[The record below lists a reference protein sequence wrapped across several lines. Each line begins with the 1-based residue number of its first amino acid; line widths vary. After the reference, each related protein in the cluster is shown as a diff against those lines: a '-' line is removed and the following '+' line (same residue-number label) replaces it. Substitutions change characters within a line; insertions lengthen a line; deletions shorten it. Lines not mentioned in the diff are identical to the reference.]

1 MRRAAFLGLLTA
13 SLALA
18 GRAEAQPAAAS
29 KAAIA
34 AAGGLDAVEASV
46 DPVGRSLHFATG
58 KTQGDV
64 AVDLEDADGAK
75 ATVSPVAIGDGRRV
89 LHVKVPSKARPD
101 VAWEALVAGR
111 EQAVLWSGAT
121 GLAHGEEGERAGE
134 ALEVPEGGA
143 SATSATGY
151 VLVGE
156 VREDLRIC
164 GQDLTLLSPRALD
177 PKTLAFRG
185 ASMQRLPADE
195 RQDAERVVA
204 SLHGGPAEAPLAK
217 LLLATGAS
225 TAIGAPSALTD
236 GDPTT
241 AWSEGRPGDGHGEFV
256 TMRAPSDVPIARLA
270 ITVAPAG
277 GVLPAHGAAPRT
289 FFLVTDTRTIAVT
302 MPEDA
307 WMHPGNAY
315 DVALVDPLKASCVS
329 LVLDK
334 AYARGADPHPEV
346 AIAELTA
353 YSQLDHPGAT
363 LDEVAKALSGGGARA
378 DAAKGVL
385 ERAGDAGLAAASAVF
400 ASLDAQ
406 GRALAI
412 DAAISAGTCEAS
424 APILLA
430 ATADRDP
437 EVARK
442 GREKLER
449 CGKRASAALVAAV
462 RGPDMAAR
470 ATAAPLLAEVAPSEA
485 VDPLADA
492 LAQGDAAT
500 RATVRAALAKAV
512 RSASP
517 AKLDAL
523 LQDAR
528 RSADARLELLRALQD
543 RLPDVTA
550 SADAAIDALA
560 SGAGE
565 MRTRYLLVGP
575 LASLARAGDA
585 ASSARLA
592 KAVTGDPDD
601 AVRAH
606 AAESAGG
613 IGTLAAVL
621 AAIDDRAP
629 RVREAALRTIA
640 AVEGTKPAPPV
651 DAIAGRLASDE
662 WTFVRAA
669 AAAALA
675 SFAPDARVDAALA
688 QALGDRAP
696 TVRAQA
702 IAALA
707 AHGARGAA
715 KAIRDRL
722 DDAHE
727 ELEARVAA
735 ARALAALCD
744 RASVDSLTKLAING
758 ALPMAKEDEM
768 TLGLEAIKAL
778 GELRPADLAK
788 RLGPLSASDVSA
800 EMKAAVARAMADPDG
815 GRCQ

>member
-1 MRRAAFLGLLTA
+1 MRRVAVLGLVTA
-13 SLALA
+13 SFALGGA
-18 GRAEAQPAAAS
+18 AEAQTAATA
-29 KAAIA
+29 KAAIG
-34 AAGGLDAVEASV
+34 AAGGLEAVEASV
-46 DPVGRSLHFATG
+46 DPTGHSVHFTAGRVQS
-58 KTQGDV
+58 DV
-64 AVDLEDADGAK
+64 AVDLEDPDGAK
-75 ATVSPVAIGDGRRV
+75 ATVTPVAVGDGRRV
-89 LHVKVPSKARPD
+89 LHVRVPSKARPD

-121 GLAHGEEGERAGE
+121 GLARGEEGERAGE
-134 ALEVPEGGA
+134 ALEVPEGGG
-143 SATSATGY
+143 SATGY

-164 GQDLTLLSPRALD
+164 GQDVTLLSPRALD
-177 PKTLAFRG
+177 PKTLTFRG
-185 ASMQRLPADE
+185 ASMQRLPADDRE
-195 RQDAERVVA
+195 DAERVVA
-204 SLHGGPAEAPLAK
+204 SLHGGPADAPLAK

-225 TAIGAPSALTD
+225 SAIGAPSAMTD

-270 ITVAPAG
+270 ITVAPPLAPG
-277 GVLPAHGAAPRT
+277 GGILPAHGAAPRT

-315 DVALVDPLKASCVS
+315 DVALVDPIKASCVS

-334 AYARGADPHPEV
+334 AYAHGGDPHPEV
-346 AIAELTA
+346 TIAELTA
-353 YSQLDHPGAT
+353 YSQLDHPGAR

-385 ERAGDAGLAAASAVF
+385 ERAGDAGLAASSAVF
-400 ASLDAQ
+400 ASLDPQ

-430 ATADRDP
+430 ATGDRDR

-449 CGKRASAALVAAV
+449 CGRRASAALVAAV
-462 RGPDMAAR
+462 RGADMTAR

-492 LAQGDAAT
+492 LAQGDATT
-500 RATVRAALAKAV
+500 RATVRAALAKAA
-512 RSASP
+512 RSTSP
-517 AKLDAL
+517 AKVGAL
-523 LQDAR
+523 LQGTAR
-528 RSADARLELLRALQD
+528 SEDARLELLRALQE
-543 RLPDVTA
+543 RLPDA
-550 SADAAIDALA
+550 AAPADAAIEALA
-560 SGAGE
+560 SGA
-565 MRTRYLLVGP
+565 MRARYLLVGP
-575 LASLARAGDA
+575 VASLARAGDA

-613 IGTLAAVL
+613 IGAARGAVL
-621 AAIDDRAP
+621 AAIDDPAP
-629 RVREAALRTIA
+629 RVREAALR
-640 AVEGTKPAPPV
+640 AVAGAKPAPPV
-651 DAIAGRLASDE
+651 DAIAARLASDE
-662 WTFVRAA
+662 WTFVRA

-688 QALGDRAP
+688 QALGDRAA

-715 KAIRDRL
+715 KAIRERL
-722 DDAHE
+722 DEPRED
-727 ELEARVAA
+727 LEARVAA
-735 ARALAALCD
+735 ARALATLCD
-744 RASVDSLTKLAING
+744 GASVDSLTRLAKNG
-758 ALPMAKEDEM
+758 ALPMAKEDEI

-778 GELRPADLAK
+778 GEMRPADLAK
-788 RLGPLSASDVSA
+788 RLAPLASASDVSA

-815 GRCQ
+815 GRCR